1 MTRAITECYQYIHLP
16 ALPQEINQIIR
27 ELENCEGSLRHW
39 LSLYGIRFLNKKG
52 DNSVIAEP
60 GFSKG
65 DVFAH
70 LHLI

>member
-16 ALPQEINQIIR
+16 ALPQKIRQIFR
-27 ELENCEGSLRHW
+27 ELEKCEGSLRHW

-52 DNSVIAEP
+52 DNSGIAER

-65 DVFAH
+65 DVFVH
-70 LHLI
+70 LHI

>member
-1 MTRAITECYQYIHLP
+1 MLSIYPSPCFATENKTIF
-16 ALPQEINQIIR
+16 R

-39 LSLYGIRFLNKKG
+39 LSLFGIKRFLNKKG
-52 DNSVIAEP
+52 HNSGIAEP